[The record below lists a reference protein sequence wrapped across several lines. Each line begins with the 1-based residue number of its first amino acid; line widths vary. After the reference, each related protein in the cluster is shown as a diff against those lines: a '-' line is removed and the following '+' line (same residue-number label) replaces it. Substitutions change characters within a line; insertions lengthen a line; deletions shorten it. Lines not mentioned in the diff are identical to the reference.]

1 MVTVL
6 RTPVKVVPSCK
17 GPGSSR
23 GLCHLISDRL
33 VFPMRRVRA
42 AALAARK
49 ASPSAASRD
58 AAGHCVCLA
67 LLLALAMLA
76 LRIASIW

>member
-6 RTPVKVVPSCK
+6 RTPVNLVPSCK

-42 AALAARK
+42 AALAARR
-49 ASPSAASRD
+49 ASPSATSRD
-58 AAGHCVCLA
+58 AAGHYVCLA

-76 LRIASIW
+76 FRIASSW